1 MKRFIG
7 LALCVVL
14 VVTAS
19 CSLFNPYK
27 EMNTSSLED
36 SGGTAPSSE
45 ADAIAFV
52 NDFLGIMVEDEI
64 ASLSPR
70 HDPKDLDG
78 ALKAYLLSKV
88 PVPKNGAT
96 ATADTFPFNVDLGY
110 KGPVGDNGTAD
121 VKGGLKGVLPYDG
134 LVRDLEASTHYSLTG
149 LMAKLLLSGDLKK
162 LEHLGDYSLVHGKLK
177 NDGQFDTDVTF
188 TTDTDD
194 PPAVHF
200 ATLAGNL
207 ELKLKMSN
215 GFSVKN
221 TDSGEGVK
229 FTVFADDDVTD
240 KWENLASGGTALEDF
255 AKKIKFTINVYNDA
269 DSLLGSEEL
278 SLYDLMS

>member
-19 CSLFNPYK
+19 CNLFNPYK

-96 ATADTFPFNVDLGY
+96 TTADTFAFNVDLGY

-188 TTDTDD
+188 TSDSGD
-194 PPAVHF
+194 PPAVDF

-240 KWENLASGGTALEDF
+240 TWENLASGGTALEDF
-255 AKKIKFTINVYNDA
+255 AKEIKFTINVYNDA
-269 DSLLGSEEL
+269 DSLIGSEDL
-278 SLYDLMS
+278 SLYDLLT